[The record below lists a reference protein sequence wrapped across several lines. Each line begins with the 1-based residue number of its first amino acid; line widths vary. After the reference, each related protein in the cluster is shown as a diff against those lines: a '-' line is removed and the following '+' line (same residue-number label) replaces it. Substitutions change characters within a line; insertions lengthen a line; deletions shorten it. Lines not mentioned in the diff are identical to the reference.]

1 MLLAIDTSTRML
13 GLGLHSGERVLAETI
28 WQTNRHHTVELSPQI
43 ALLLRRSGVSTSD
56 LTAIA
61 VAVGPGSYTG
71 LRIGMAMAKGL
82 AYARGLKLVGVST
95 FDILVHAQPA
105 RPEPI
110 LALIEAGRGKVAGLW
125 YKWGRRAWSS
135 SGEAIHL
142 TWEELPGIVEEKS
155 YFIGDIDPVL
165 HKELDTYELIEVAL
179 PSICVRR
186 PSVLA
191 EIAFKR
197 IRTGKLPA
205 TRSLVPVYLKN
216 P

>member
-13 GLGLHSGERVLAETI
+13 GLGLHSGERVLTETI
-28 WQTNRHHTVELSPQI
+28 WQTNRHHTVELGPQI
-43 ALLLRRSGVSTSD
+43 ALLLRRSGLSASD
-56 LTAIA
+56 LTAVA

-82 AYARGLKLVGVST
+82 AFARGLKLVGVST

-125 YKWGRRAWSS
+125 YKWGRRGWSPA
-135 SGEAIHL
+135 GEAIHL
-142 TWEELPGIVEEKS
+142 AWEELPGIVEEKS
-155 YFIGDIDPVL
+155 YFIGDL
-165 HKELDTYELIEVAL
+165 NHALRKELDTYELIEVAL

-197 IRTGKLPA
+197 MRTGKLPA
-205 TRSLVPVYLKN
+205 SQSLVPVYLKN

>member
-13 GLGLHSGERVLAETI
+13 GLGLHSGERVLTETI

-43 ALLLRRSGVSTSD
+43 ALLLRRSGVSASD
-56 LTAIA
+56 LTAVA

-82 AYARGLKLVGVST
+82 AFARGLKLVGVST

-125 YKWGRRAWSS
+125 YKWGRRGWSS
-135 SGEAIHL
+135 EGEAIHL
-142 TWEELPGIVEEKS
+142 AWEDLPGIVEEKS
-155 YFIGDIDPVL
+155 FLIGDIDPVL
-165 HKELDTYELIEVAL
+165 RKELDTYELIEVAL

-197 IRTGKLPA
+197 MRTGKLPA
-205 TRSLVPVYLKN
+205 SQSLVPVYLKN

>member
-13 GLGLHSGERVLAETI
+13 GLGLHSGDRVLAETI
-28 WQTNRHHTVELSPQI
+28 WQTNRHHTVELGPQI
-43 ALLLRRSGVSTSD
+43 ALLLRRSGVSASD

-105 RPEPI
+105 RPEPL
-110 LALIEAGRGKVAGLW
+110 LAIIEAGRGKAAGLW
-125 YKWGRRAWSS
+125 YKWGRRGWSS
-135 SGEAIHL
+135 VGDAIHL
-142 TWEELPGIVEEKS
+142 AWEELPEVVEEKT
-155 YFIGDIDPVL
+155 YILGDIDPAVR
-165 HKELDTYELIEVAL
+165 KELDTYELIEIAV
-179 PSICVRR
+179 PSSCVRR

-197 IRTGKLPA
+197 MRTGKLPA
-205 TRSLVPVYLKN
+205 SQSLVPVYLKN